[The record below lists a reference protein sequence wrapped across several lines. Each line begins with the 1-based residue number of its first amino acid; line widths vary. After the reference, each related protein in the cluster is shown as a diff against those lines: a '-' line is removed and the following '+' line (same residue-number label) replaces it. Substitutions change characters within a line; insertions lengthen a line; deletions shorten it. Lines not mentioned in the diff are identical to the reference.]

1 MVKRAFTLIE
11 ALVSATIVGVGVAA
25 AVGAFGALS
34 HRQALLIQKE
44 TMRELAIE
52 KLQELTATRDLT
64 TPNGDFQDRNE
75 TRYVWDAT
83 TYQSGVTNLTTFQVT
98 VRLSDGNSSDDP
110 QETVTGLIFEPPATT
125 DTGATGG

>member
-34 HRQALLIQKE
+34 HRQALLMQKE
-44 TMRELAIE
+44 TMRELAVE
-52 KLQELTATRDLT
+52 KLEELTATGDLT

-75 TRYVWDAT
+75 PRFVWDAT

-98 VRLSDGNSSDDP
+98 VRLADATGSDDN
-110 QETVTGLIFEPPATT
+110 QETVTSLVFEPPATT
-125 DTGATGG
+125 DTGATAG